1 MMLTMMSD
9 DATAKKLDELQT
21 NAGLELNP
29 KHAIVKG
36 IQAALESGDEE
47 RKAVAKMV
55 AEQVF
60 DNARIAA
67 GALDDPREIVGR
79 LNTLLEK
86 VVAK

>member
-1 MMLTMMSD
+1 
-9 DATAKKLDELQT
+9 
-21 NAGLELNP
+21 
-29 KHAIVKG
+29 
-36 IQAALESGDEE
+36 
-47 RKAVAKMV
+47 MV

-60 DNARIAA
+60 DNERIAA

>member
-1 MMLTMMSD
+1 M
-9 DATAKKLDELQT
+9 
-21 NAGLELNP
+21 
-29 KHAIVKG
+29 
-36 IQAALESGDEE
+36 ESGDEE

-86 VVAK
+86 VVSK